1 MKTQKTAQET
11 PEPAPVIEALPTPTP
26 EQILAD
32 RLKSAETLIATTDA
46 KLRETLEL
54 LAGETK
60 ALTEERT
67 RSHSLA
73 EMLDESR
80 KAREAEIKQHV
91 AEMQEQHRNYKLLKA
106 ELEEVSRLRD
116 NAIEAKDKAEHERD
130 EARAQWEEWSTHP
143 FFGALYQLER
153 QTGELSAD
161 LVEHVDRVIAGVN
174 DSGKAGKVTLV
185 LGIKA
190 SEEHRGALIAAAK
203 VSSTVPKGDPSRAY
217 FFMDKGRIT
226 EDDPA
231 QPPLIKTPRSLKPA
245 ATVEE
250 KQLEQKLAKAK
261 PVVEVTEVPE
271 DMIEDYDAA
280 LQVVS
285 VDGAKASVS
294 LLQRRMKIGYNR
306 ASELF
311 ELLKKRGAIQ

>member
-1 MKTQKTAQET
+1 MKPVQDET
-11 PEPAPVIEALPTPTP
+11 TEPPAIEALPTPTA
-26 EQILAD
+26 EQILSD
-32 RLKSAETLIATTDA
+32 KLATADA
-46 KLRETLEL
+46 KITVLEAGIASATAELDITAKL
-54 LAGETK
+54 LGEEK
-60 ALTEERT
+60 T
-67 RSHSLA
+67 RSGHLA

-80 KAREAEIKQHV
+80 TARDAEIKQHV

-106 ELEEVSRLRD
+106 ELEEVSRLRTE
-116 NAIEAKDKAEHERD
+116 AIEAKDKAEHERD

-143 FFGALYQLER
+143 FFGALYQLDR

-203 VSSTVPKGDPSRAY
+203 VTSTVPKGDPSRAY

-245 ATVEE
+245 PTVDE
-250 KQLEQKLAKAK
+250 KQLEQKLAKAN

-280 LQVVS
+280 LQVVR
-285 VDGAKASVS
+285 VEGAKASVS

-311 ELLKKRGAIQ
+311 ELLKQRGAVK

>member
-1 MKTQKTAQET
+1 MQASQTGLKVAVIPARVAQVVANVRRAAVPGFDPDFSGIVHQLGCHRAKVIHSCQRSLFVT
-11 PEPAPVIEALPTPTP
+11 RLLHDSSGDPAPCQRVEGL
-26 EQILAD
+26 
-32 RLKSAETLIATTDA
+32 
-46 KLRETLEL
+46 
-54 LAGETK
+54 
-60 ALTEERT
+60 
-67 RSHSLA
+67 
-73 EMLDESR
+73 
-80 KAREAEIKQHV
+80 
-91 AEMQEQHRNYKLLKA
+91 
-106 ELEEVSRLRD
+106 
-116 NAIEAKDKAEHERD
+116 
-130 EARAQWEEWSTHP
+130 
-143 FFGALYQLER
+143 
-153 QTGELSAD
+153 
-161 LVEHVDRVIAGVN
+161 EHVDRVIAGVN

-203 VSSTVPKGDPSRAY
+203 VSSTVPKGDPSRAD
-217 FFMDKGRIT
+217 FFMEKGRIT

-245 ATVEE
+245 PTVDE

-285 VDGAKASVS
+285 VEGAKASVS

-311 ELLKKRGAIQ
+311 ELLKQRGAIK